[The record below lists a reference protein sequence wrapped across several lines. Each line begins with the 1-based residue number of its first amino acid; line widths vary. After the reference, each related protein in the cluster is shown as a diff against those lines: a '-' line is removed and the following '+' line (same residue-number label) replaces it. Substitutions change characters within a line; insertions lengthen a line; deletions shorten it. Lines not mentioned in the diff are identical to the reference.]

1 MSSTQRVESINAIIH
16 KYVNSHSTL
25 LECFNGIQE
34 MLNRELQNA
43 EYRDYLANLPFSISS
58 SSATH
63 VFPTLVE
70 NLRNIL
76 TDEIFSIQK
85 AHIDIC
91 FEYFAKLTPSD
102 QYYACDDVS
111 YI

>member
-1 MSSTQRVESINAIIH
+1 MSSTQHVESINAIIH

-34 MLNRELQNA
+34 MLNCELQKA

-58 SSATH
+58 SSAIR
-63 VFPTLVE
+63 VFPSLVE

-85 AHIDIC
+85 AQIDIC
-91 FEYFAKLTPSD
+91 FEYFAKLTPPD
-102 QYYACDDVS
+102 QYYTCNNVG
-111 YI
+111 II